1 MDSQKNDYTRQ
12 FLIEAR
18 DILDAV
24 AAATLAVEADPS
36 NSELLNAIFRGIHT
50 IKGSAAMF
58 GLDCL
63 SECSHELENLLNSL
77 REGGLSLTPEVVDVV
92 LQGLDAL
99 GEMHAA
105 LARGDTPGSYDELVA
120 SFVRLTPARA
130 NAPAGAMAG
139 PAAGCRAPIPILPET
154 VRQALEAALAG
165 AGDGQARPFL
175 VRLGFASEDLANGF
189 DPLVFLRNLKEACF
203 YCHPLPTTAVPPCQE
218 LSPLCLYLRP
228 DVVVATRLAAQDI
241 RDLAFDP
248 ELIDVTELDRPG
260 AAVAGDGPSDPG
272 PAPAAED
279 ALPEGEQTPS
289 RAAKPLGR
297 ILVEARKITEAD
309 LDQAL
314 ARQAADRAA
323 EPDRQA
329 ELKVMRVD
337 EAKIDAFNNMI
348 GELVI
353 ARNAYDFLVEGL
365 EAGATFDSG
374 EKKRLKDNLRL
385 FSRITGELQRG
396 VMALRLVPIR
406 GIFQKYVRVVRDI
419 SRQQDKRIDY
429 RTEGGET
436 EIDKKIADL
445 LSEPLIHMIRNAC
458 DHGLETPR
466 ERLEAGKSE
475 VGRLTLEASREGR
488 TLRVVIRDDGRG
500 MDREKVREKALRLG
514 MAVGDPED
522 PRFFDVIFQPGF
534 STKEAVSELSGRGV
548 GMDVVKSALESLNG
562 TIQVDSELG
571 KGTAITLS
579 IPMSMGV
586 SVALQVESGGQPYA
600 IPIEHVLE
608 TLLVTQD
615 DVHALGDV
623 QGMAYRGAILP
634 VARLDR
640 LLAGEMGL
648 PADGQGEAD
657 GREYPVVVVGS
668 SRGNYGLLVDRL
680 LRNCEIAIKP
690 APDSLAGL
698 DYLSG
703 VTILGDGRVLLV
715 LNPEYLVCGPQAYDQ

>member
-1 MDSQKNDYTRQ
+1 MDTQKNAYKQQ

-18 DILDAV
+18 DILDSV
-24 AAATLAVEADPS
+24 AAATLAAESDPA

-77 REGGLSLTPEVVDVV
+77 REGGLALTPEVVDVV

-105 LARGDTPGSYDELVA
+105 LTRGDTPGRYDELVA
-120 SFVRLTPARA
+120 SFARLTPAKA
-130 NAPAGAMAG
+130 VVPVGVAAAMSAGA
-139 PAAGCRAPIPILPET
+139 RASGSILPET

-165 AGDGQARPFL
+165 TADVRVRPFL

-189 DPLVFLRNLKEACF
+189 DPLIFLRNLKEECL
-203 YCHPLPTTAVPPCQE
+203 YCQPLPTTAVPPCQE
-218 LSPLCLYLRP
+218 LSPLDLYLRP
-228 DVVVATRLAAQDI
+228 DVLVATGLAAEDI

-248 ELIDVTELDRPG
+248 DLIAVTELDLSAPPVPG
-260 AAVAGDGPSDPG
+260 DGAGDPVNEAS
-272 PAPAAED
+272 
-279 ALPEGEQTPS
+279 PEAVETPS
-289 RAAKPLGR
+289 GAAKPLGR

-323 EPDRQA
+323 EPGRQA

-365 EAGATFDSG
+365 EAAAALDGG

-396 VMALRLVPIR
+396 VMALRLAPIR

-419 SRQQDKRIDY
+419 SRQQGKRIDY

-458 DHGLETPR
+458 DHGLETPK
-466 ERLEAGKSE
+466 ERLEAGKPE
-475 VGRLTLEASREGR
+475 VGCLTLEASREGR

-500 MDREKVREKALRLG
+500 MDREKVREKAVRLG

-522 PRFFDVIFQPGF
+522 PRFLDVIFQPGF

-548 GMDVVKSALESLNG
+548 GMDVVKSALESLSG
-562 TIQVDSELG
+562 TIQVDSEFG
-571 KGTAITLS
+571 KGTTITLS

-586 SVALQVESGGQPYA
+586 SLALQVESGGQPYA

-608 TLLVTQD
+608 TILATPG

-640 LLAGEMGL
+640 LLAGERGL
-648 PADGQGEAD
+648 PAQGQGEAD
-657 GREYPVVVVGS
+657 DREYPVVVVGS
-668 SRGNYGLLVDRL
+668 SRGDYGLIIDRL

-690 APDSLAGL
+690 APDSLAEL

-715 LNPEYLVCGPQAYDQ
+715 LNPEYLVCVSPSL